1 MLQKNKRGDL
11 PVRKFLPLLTLLLA
25 TTACGSPE
33 SGSRQAQRES
43 QGPST
48 RYSEEAT
55 SDAAMAPP
63 ARSPRDISPPGIA
76 PTSAP
81 GVAFN
86 YRYAFRMPANRIG
99 QVQEEH
105 AAACEKLGV
114 ERCRITG
121 MLYRLVNDRDIEA
134 RLAFK
139 LDPALA
145 RAFGKQGIEAV
156 TRAAGML
163 VESEITGED
172 VGTQIASAIR
182 SQADLETEL
191 AKVEQQLARTGLRAP
206 ERAELQIRVEQLRD
220 SIRAIKAGKE
230 AHREMLARTPVVF
243 AYGSGD
249 LAPGFDNGSPVLK
262 ALERAWDNVVQGF
275 AVMLMIVISLLPW
288 AVLVLL
294 GWFGWRVA
302 SRGIRRKSP
311 AAVSASAPGAE

>member
-1 MLQKNKRGDL
+1 
-11 PVRKFLPLLTLLLA
+11 VRKFLPFLPLLLA
-25 TTACGSPE
+25 TTACGQSGNGP
-33 SGSRQAQRES
+33 SGSERSETRSRDVAES
-43 QGPST
+43 VQ
-48 RYSEEAT
+48 SEV
-55 SDAAMAPP
+55 SAPP
-63 ARSPRDISPPGIA
+63 AADGGSRANFSPPGIA
-76 PTSAP
+76 PTAAP

-86 YRYAFRMPANRIG
+86 YRYAFRLPANRIG

-121 MLYRLVNDRDIEA
+121 MLYRLVNDRDIEG

-145 RAFGKQGIEAV
+145 RAFGTEGIAAV

-172 VGTQIASAIR
+172 VGTQIAAATR
-182 SQADLETEL
+182 SEAQLGEDL

-206 ERAELQIRVEQLRD
+206 ERAELQIQAEQLRA
-220 SIRAIKAGKE
+220 SIRSLKAGKDE
-230 AHREMLARTPVVF
+230 HREMLARTPVIF

-249 LAPGFDNGSPVLK
+249 LAPGFDNASPVSQ
-262 ALERAWDNVVQGF
+262 ALENSWDNVVRGF

-288 AVLVLL
+288 AALALLV
-294 GWFGWRVA
+294 WFAGRLVGRRVRRDRPQPA
-302 SRGIRRKSP
+302 SS
-311 AAVSASAPGAE
+311 SAPDPEPINP